1 MNEYE
6 LSDALTRAWARTK
19 RARQMGERYKK
30 ERDVLQAQVQGRE
43 ALVRTA
49 DALASVA
56 AALPE
61 VVKTRELRVALSKY
75 RKEAKK
81 HA

>member
-19 RARQMGERYKK
+19 RARKMGEKYKA
-30 ERDVLQAQVQGRE
+30 ERDCLQAQVQGRE
-43 ALVRTA
+43 ALVKAA
-49 DALASVA
+49 DDLAAVA

-61 VVKTRELRVALSKY
+61 VVKTRELRAALSKY
-75 RKEAKK
+75 RKARR
-81 HA
+81 